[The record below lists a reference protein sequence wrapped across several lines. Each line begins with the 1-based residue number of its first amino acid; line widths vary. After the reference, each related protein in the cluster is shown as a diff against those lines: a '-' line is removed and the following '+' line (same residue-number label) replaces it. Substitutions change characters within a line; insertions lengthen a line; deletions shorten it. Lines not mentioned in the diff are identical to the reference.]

1 LKRADDGK
9 KEVDGIEK
17 QPFSGLF
24 GPHFIWSF
32 LESGKKD

>member
-1 LKRADDGK
+1 LKNNL
-9 KEVDGIEK
+9 
-17 QPFSGLF
+17 FSGLF